1 MGWRANPIDIT
12 LMAIA
17 IDEFWVLAIESGLF
31 TPDDAR
37 KLAAKFAGL
46 KGAASRGTSTALAR
60 WLMAR
65 HALTHYQAKK
75 LVAGHRTKFVYGDFV
90 ILERVTSGPRARL
103 LRATHRPSEQE
114 VFLYFRDHDTPRGS
128 QRMASTL
135 QQAIAAA
142 GEVRVIQA
150 ASAGCYQWH
159 DVGKSRFFVL
169 EEGGPEDTPWRIF
182 SQWLSSGGA
191 TPRTISDAQAAE
203 LVQFEEPVAQSTQPI
218 APSATSA
225 QHLAKPAAGVAKAI
239 AVAPATSQPSN
250 TPRTASAVP
259 IATPVTSAS
268 LPQLAQPSTVV
279 QAVPRESSPVPD
291 FSKSKP
297 AFTSRRKR
305 SAGLWPPPPWLAA
318 VGGIT
323 IGLGAVAWLFS
334 GGIEILSPNQGK
346 QSADNSNAAIT
357 GDPSNSVDADTSVVA
372 SNHTPTESL
381 PADEGNSAGATVATT
396 RVENVRPLA
405 EPLWQSPT
413 AGKPLNLAYLPA
425 GVQMVI
431 ALRPADLIANPEA
444 ARIFDARTLGP
455 VSDWFTKD
463 LPAMVGQPLASV
475 DQAIVGLL
483 DGDLIDGKPGTPRVA
498 LVVHL
503 LAGVPENQLVQAW
516 GGPADA
522 KVADRKL
529 FEREGRA
536 WYLPLK
542 DDTRTIVVGPASE
555 IRQVAANGDAPPALQ
570 RELEGLLAS
579 SDELRQVTILLAPR
593 YLFTSGRALLAG
605 PAERLKNPLDW
616 FFSGHEASVP
626 ADRPPT
632 IDKAAAEMKPAEKN
646 VELEAEGLDLAK
658 GAMLSL
664 HLSENLFAEL
674 RVAPDL
680 ARGLPIIAGEYQQRV
695 KATPKRVDLF
705 IRSLALSPYSYD
717 VLWQYPRMIEQA
729 ERYSRVGF
737 DGRQVVLR
745 MSLPAVA
752 THNLA
757 LGARLALLENRRDG
771 QAAVATAGPPAATV
785 AATPTTV
792 AERLKRRIS
801 LVFPANTLEK
811 AVQLLSEDLGVP
823 IVIQGADLQ
832 LEGITKNQT
841 LRDLNERDQ
850 PAGEILRK
858 VMLMAN
864 ANGKLV
870 YVVRSKEGGGE
881 ESLVIT
887 TRAAAAK
894 RGDKLPEELNK

>member
-31 TPDDAR
+31 MPDEAR
-37 KLAAKFAGL
+37 KLAAKFAGI
-46 KGAASRGTSTALAR
+46 KGAASRSSCTALAR

-65 HALTHYQAKK
+65 HVLTHYQAKK
-75 LVAGHRTKFVYGDFV
+75 LAAGHRTKFVYGNFV
-90 ILERVTSGPRARL
+90 ILERVTSGHLARL
-103 LRATHRPSEQE
+103 LRATHRPSGQE

-135 QQAIAAA
+135 QQAVAAA

-159 DVGKSRFFVL
+159 EVGKSRFFVL
-169 EEGGPEDTPWRIF
+169 EDCGPEDTAWRIF
-182 SQWLSSGGA
+182 SQWLSPGG
-191 TPRTISDAQAAE
+191 TTQQTISDAQAAA
-203 LVQFEEPVAQSTQPI
+203 LVEAADSIEQSTAPTAQSAT
-218 APSATSA
+218 AASHGATSA
-225 QHLAKPAAGVAKAI
+225 SQVARVVSPPTAA
-239 AVAPATSQPSN
+239 SQPFRS
-250 TPRTASAVP
+250 PRMASAVP
-259 IATPVTSAS
+259 IATPVTGEG
-268 LPQLAQPSTVV
+268 LPLHEQPADVAQPRG
-279 QAVPRESSPVPD
+279 RESSPLPD
-291 FSKSKP
+291 FAKSRP
-297 AFTSRRKR
+297 ATSNRTKR
-305 SAGLWPPPPWLAA
+305 SPGFWPPPTWMAA
-318 VGGIT
+318 VA
-323 IGLGAVAWLFS
+323 GATVALVTVAFLFS
-334 GGIEILSPNQGK
+334 GGTGLVSSDQGK
-346 QSADNSNAAIT
+346 LTTDNGANTSGQSA
-357 GDPSNSVDADTSVVA
+357 PSDTDAGTSA

-381 PADEGNSAGATVATT
+381 SADKGISEGATAAIA
-396 RVENVRPLA
+396 RAENVRA
-405 EPLWQSPT
+405 IDEPLWQSPT

-431 ALRPADLIANPEA
+431 ALRPADLLAHPEA
-444 ARIFDARTLGP
+444 ARLLDPRTLGP

-463 LPAMVGQPLASV
+463 LPAIAGQPLANI
-475 DQAIVGLL
+475 DQAIIGLL
-483 DGDLIDGKPGTPRVA
+483 DGDLIDGKPGPPRVT
-498 LVVHL
+498 LVVQL
-503 LAGVPENQLVQAW
+503 RAGVPENQLVQAW

-536 WYLPLK
+536 WYLPHK

-555 IRQVAANGDAPPALQ
+555 IRQVAAHGDAPPALQ

-579 SDELRQVTILLAPR
+579 SDELRQVTILFAPR

-632 IDKAAAEMKPAEKN
+632 TDTTSAEMKPADKN

-717 VLWQYPRMIEQA
+717 VLWQFPRMIEQA
-729 ERYSRVGF
+729 ENYTRVGF

-745 MSLPAVA
+745 MVLPAVA

-757 LGARLALLENRRDG
+757 LGTRLALLENRRDG
-771 QAAVATAGPPAATV
+771 KAAIAAAGQTAAAAPAA
-785 AATPTTV
+785 PPTV

-870 YVVRSKEGGGE
+870 YVVKVKEGGGE